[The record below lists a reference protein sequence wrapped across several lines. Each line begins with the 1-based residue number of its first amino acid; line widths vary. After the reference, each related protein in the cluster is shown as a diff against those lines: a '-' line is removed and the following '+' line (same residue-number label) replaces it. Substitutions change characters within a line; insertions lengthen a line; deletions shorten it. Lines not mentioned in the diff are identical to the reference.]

1 MQRITFAIRAFF
13 AILFS
18 GKLPPDIAKA
28 YGFFPSRQQPQPA
41 PKSAPQTKQ
50 TQTPQS
56 APAPQVKPSDGAL
69 QMLAILQRDSRLI
82 DFLMED
88 ISPYSDDQVGAAV
101 RNIHDQCRDTL
112 DRYVH
117 LTPVIDGVEGT
128 FTKLDTS
135 DPHIVKLLGNVPA
148 NGKAS
153 GGLLRH
159 KGWRADRIELPEL
172 ATGQKAAFIA
182 PAEIEVE

>member
-1 MQRITFAIRAFF
+1 MQRITFALRAFF
-13 AILFS
+13 AILFT

-28 YGFFPSRQQPQPA
+28 YGFFPSKQQPVQ
-41 PKSAPQTKQ
+41 KSAPQAK
-50 TQTPQS
+50 
-56 APAPQVKPSDGAL
+56 PAPQAAQLKPSDGAL
-69 QMLAILQRDSRLI
+69 QMLNILQRDSRLI

-117 LTPVIDGVEGT
+117 LSPVIDGVEGT
-128 FTKLDTS
+128 FTKLDTKLDAG
-135 DPHIVKLLGNVPA
+135 DPNVVKLLGNVPA
-148 NGKAS
+148 NGKAP

-159 KGWRADRIELPEL
+159 KGWRADRIELPPL
-172 ATGQKAAFIA
+172 STPQNVAIIA

>member
-1 MQRITFAIRAFF
+1 MERITFAFRAFF

-28 YGFFPSRQQPQPA
+28 YGFFPGKQQPA
-41 PKSAPQTKQ
+41 PAQRTAPQAK
-50 TQTPQS
+50 
-56 APAPQVKPSDGAL
+56 PAPQAPQLKPSDGAL
-69 QMLAILQRDSRLI
+69 QMLGLLQRDSRLI

-88 ISPYSDDQVGAAV
+88 ISPFSDDQVGAAV

-117 LTPVIDGVEGT
+117 LAPVIDGVEGT
-128 FTKLDTS
+128 FTKVDSS
-135 DPHIVKLLGNVPA
+135 DPHVVKLLGNVPA
-148 NGKAS
+148 SGKAP

-159 KGWRADRIELPEL
+159 KGWRAERIDLPEL
-172 ATGQKAAFIA
+172 ASTKNAVIIA